1 MDREVLE
8 DGSVYPK
15 HIVGGVA
22 EFQVCLLEGPE
33 VARIRHENPGW
44 CSTATGDANAHL
56 LAASPDLLAVA
67 QEVLKTPGLQSGL
80 QALCA
85 AAVAKAMG
93 KSIDDVIGL
102 IGD

>member
-1 MDREVLE
+1 MSGDLCVA
-8 DGSVYPK
+8 V
-15 HIVGGVA
+15 IGGDSGKPQA
-22 EFQVCLLEGPE
+22 E
-33 VARIRHENPGW
+33 
-44 CSTATGDANAHL
+44 NASL
-56 LAASPDLLAVA
+56 IAAAPDLLAVA

-102 IGD
+102 I